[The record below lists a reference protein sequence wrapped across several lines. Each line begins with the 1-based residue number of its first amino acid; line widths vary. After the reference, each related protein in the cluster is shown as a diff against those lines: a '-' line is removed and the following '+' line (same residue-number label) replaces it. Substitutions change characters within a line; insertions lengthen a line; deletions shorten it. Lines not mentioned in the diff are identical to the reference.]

1 MTFLEIMSSPI
12 LYILVGLGILYILV
26 FCGITLARSYRHGLA
41 IGLTKAQLRTAIT
54 SSSIYSLVPSISIVV
69 GLISLSTVIGV
80 PWAWF
85 RLSVV
90 GAVTYELISAEMTA
104 TGAGFPDMAALGAS
118 AEGASLVGTV
128 MFVMSIGILAGVIAI
143 LLFGPRIMKGVS
155 GLRSKHGAWGA
166 LMTGVLSMAIIEAFL
181 PLQLVKGPVYIA
193 VVITSVVVT
202 VLQLFLIKLTGW
214 KWWNNFIMAVTLL
227 VGMASSLLWTNL
239 LG

>member
-12 LYILVGLGILYILV
+12 LFVLVGLGVLYILV
-26 FCGITLARSYRHGLA
+26 FCGITLVRSYRHGLA
-41 IGLTKAQLRTAIT
+41 IGLSKEQLRTAIT
-54 SSSIYSLVPSISIVV
+54 SSSIYSIVPSISIVV

-90 GAVTYELISAEMTA
+90 GA
-104 TGAGFPDMAALGAS
+104 
-118 AEGASLVGTV
+118 SLVGTV
-128 MFVMSIGILAGVIAI
+128 MFVMSIGIMAGVIAI

-193 VVITSVVVT
+193 VVITSIVVT